1 MNQYP
6 LWKYLLILFV
16 LIIGTLYAVP
26 NIYPGQPAV
35 QISPAKAGI
44 TLEETLGDEVKDFLE
59 AQSIQY
65 LNVEAK
71 NNRVIVRFDENETQ
85 LKAKDLLKDKFASQ
99 GTKNKYAVALNLVP
113 STPQWLQSLNALPMY
128 LGLDLRGGVYF
139 LMEVDMGAAVRLAEE
154 RYVSDVTTTLR
165 SEKIRYLRAYRV
177 AATETENGGVEI
189 KFRDADKRAKGLDVL
204 NDEYKTLTFKELER
218 DGEFY
223 LTARL
228 SKDEQLTVK
237 KFAMQQNLSTL
248 RNRVNEIG
256 VAEPVIQQQGES
268 RIVIQL
274 PGLQDPQQ
282 AVDVLGAT
290 ATLEYRA
297 VDGKGDVQAALA
309 GRVPAGSRLYRERDG
324 NPVLLKKRIIV
335 TGDMI
340 TNASSGIDQR
350 NGSPQVSVTLDDIG
364 AKRMYKFTKANV
376 GKPMAV
382 VYIETKT
389 ERVNIDGKEVRKR
402 TKIEE
407 VISIAN
413 ILEPFSKRFQT
424 TGLDSISEASQLA
437 LLLRAG
443 SLATPVDIVEERT
456 IGPSLGQ
463 DNIDKG
469 FESVIIG
476 FVLVL
481 AFMLVWYRGFGMI
494 ANIALALNLI
504 LIVAVLSLLQ
514 ATLTL
519 PGIAGIVLTVGMA
532 VDANVLIFERIR
544 EELRVG
550 NSPQASISAGYDKA
564 FSTIA
569 DANITTLIAAVVLF
583 VFGTGP
589 IKGFAITLSIGII
602 TSMFTA
608 IMGTRAVA
616 NLMWGRKNLTGLS
629 IGSVK
634 KVFSDK
640 LNFMGKR
647 QLAIMFSLL
656 LVIGSVGSLV
666 TKGLNFG
673 VDFTGGAVIEMG
685 YQNPVELAGVRKA
698 LAVKYP
704 DAQVQHFGTSRD
716 VLIRMAPQ
724 EGVKS
729 SELSASVLKTLQGI
743 SDDQLEIRRVEYV
756 GPQVGEELAEQGTY
770 SILYALAFIFVYI
783 FLRFQWQ
790 YSVGAVAALFHDVL
804 ITLGFFSVLQLEF
817 DLTVLAAILA
827 VIGYSL
833 NDTIVIYDRIRE
845 NFRRLRKMEPL
856 EVVNISI
863 NETISRTIITS
874 LTTMLV
880 LIALFVLGG
889 ELIHG
894 FATALL
900 VGVIVG
906 TYSSIYVASN
916 SALSLGINKA
926 DLMQVKP
933 EGVNA
938 DGSQV

>member
-6 LWKYLLILFV
+6 LWKYLLILIV
-16 LIIGTLYAVP
+16 LFIGTLYAVP

-44 TLEETLGDEVKDFLE
+44 TLEATLNDEVKDFLDD
-59 AQSIQY
+59 QSIKY
-65 LNVEAK
+65 LNIEAK
-71 NNRVIVRFDENETQ
+71 NNRLIVRFDENEMQ
-85 LKAKDLLKDKFASQ
+85 LKAKDLLKEKFASQ
-99 GTKNKYAVALNLVP
+99 GTRNKYAVALNLVP

-139 LMEVDMGAAVRLAEE
+139 LMEVDMDAAVRLAEE

-177 AATETENGGVEI
+177 AATEESNGGVEI
-189 KFRDADKRAKGLDVL
+189 KFRDDEKRVAALKVLD
-204 NDEYKTLTFKELER
+204 DEYETFTFEKAER
-218 DGEFY
+218 DGDFY

-228 SKDEQLTVK
+228 SQNEQTEVK
-237 KFAMQQNLSTL
+237 RFAMQQNLATL

-256 VAEPVIQQQGES
+256 VAEPIIQQQGEH

-282 AVDVLGAT
+282 AVDILGAT

-309 GRVPAGSRLYRERDG
+309 GRVPAGSRLYKERDG

-340 TNASSGIDQR
+340 TNASSGIDSQTA
-350 NGSPQVSVTLDDIG
+350 GPIVSVTLDDIG
-364 AKRMYKFTKANV
+364 AKRMLKFTKSNV

-389 ERVNIDGKEVRKR
+389 EKVNIDGKEVRKR

-407 VISIAN
+407 VISIAT
-413 ILEPFSKRFQT
+413 IQGVFSKRFQT
-424 TGLDSISEASQLA
+424 TGLDGINEASQLA

-463 DNIDKG
+463 DNIDQG
-469 FESVIIG
+469 FSSVIIG

-481 AFMLVWYRGFGMI
+481 VFMVFWYRGFGMI
-494 ANIALALNLI
+494 ANLALAFNLVM
-504 LIVAVLSLLQ
+504 IVAVLSMLQ

-544 EELRVG
+544 EELRIG

-569 DANITTLIAAVVLF
+569 DANITTLIAAIVLF
-583 VFGTGP
+583 AFGSGP
-589 IKGFAITLSIGII
+589 IKGFAITLSIGIL

-616 NLMWGRKNLTGLS
+616 NLMWGRKKLTGLS

-634 KVFSDK
+634 KVFSNNI
-640 LNFMGKR
+640 NFMGKR
-647 QLAIMFSLL
+647 KLALMLSVLL
-656 LVIGSVGSLV
+656 MLGSVASLA

-673 VDFTGGAVIEMG
+673 VDFTGGAVIELG
-685 YQNPVELAGVRKA
+685 YKNSVELAGVRKA
-698 LAVKYP
+698 LTEKYP

-716 VLIRMAPQ
+716 ILIRMAPK
-724 EGVKS
+724 EGIKS
-729 SELSASVLKTLQGI
+729 SELSANVLKTLRNVTNDTI
-743 SDDQLEIRRVEYV
+743 ELRRVEYV
-756 GPQVGEELAEQGTY
+756 GPQVGEELTEQGTY

-804 ITLGFFSVLQLEF
+804 LTLGFFSLLQLEF

-845 NFRRLRKMEPL
+845 NFRRMRKTDPL
-856 EVVNISI
+856 EVVNISV

-880 LIALFVLGG
+880 LLALFVLGG

-906 TYSSIYVASN
+906 TYSSIYIASN
-916 SALSLGINKA
+916 SALALGINKA
-926 DLMQVKP
+926 DLMAIKP
-933 EGVNA
+933 EGVSE